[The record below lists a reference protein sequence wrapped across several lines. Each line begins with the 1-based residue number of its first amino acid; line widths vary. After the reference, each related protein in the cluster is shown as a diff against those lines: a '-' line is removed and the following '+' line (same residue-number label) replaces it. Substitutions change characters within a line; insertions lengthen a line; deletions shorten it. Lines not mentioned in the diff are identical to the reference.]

1 MYRVTPD
8 TLLVVENQPA
18 SIETLSPG
26 QRVLIHSGEVV
37 ALRNGQYV
45 AVVPTPGEAT
55 AVAQAPAMAVPVGV
69 RQTILGRVDDV
80 DSDGEVKIKTDR
92 DSFEIK
98 VAPEALRQIK
108 EGDNVTLEVTITP
121 PGAPAASP
129 STR

>member
-8 TLLVVENQPA
+8 TVLVVGNQPA

-26 QRVLIHSGEVV
+26 QQVMIQSGEVV
-37 ALRNGQYV
+37 TLRNGQYV
-45 AVVPTPGEAT
+45 AVAPAPGQGAV
-55 AVAQAPAMAVPVGV
+55 VAQAPAMAVPIGV
-69 RQTILGRVDDV
+69 RQTIFGRVDDV
-80 DSDGEVKIKTDR
+80 DSDGKVKIKTDR